1 MTFTR
6 LLNNINEFI
15 LNPIIVLAFAVAL
28 LVFFWGIYQFISSE
42 AAGKDRATGQKK
54 ILYGILGMFIMFA
67 AKGLV
72 GLVLNAF
79 GISPSSSYISF

>member
-15 LNPIIVLAFAVAL
+15 LNPIIVLAFAIAL
-28 LVFFWGIYQFISSE
+28 LYFFWGVYQFISTE
-42 AAGKDRATGQKK
+42 AAGKDRAKGQQK

-67 AKGLV
+67 AKGLI
-72 GLVLNAF
+72 GLVLNTF
-79 GISPSSSYISF
+79 GITPSSSYIQF